1 MKRKLL
7 FILFY
12 FFNIF
17 SVCASELSLE
27 QKSISEV
34 ANAFYNKKEYIQYSE
49 AKYNLSKNYTPEQAS
64 SQNTLF
70 TVCSSFAYLSFYQ
83 FLGYELPIGSQR
95 LVAYGLSKSGTD
107 ELIFLV
113 RDCDNKISS
122 GKVCSS
128 DLKYPRDSS
137 TSYSLEELVRGNG
150 RDTFIKF
157 LKSHLKVGDLI
168 VGYTTGNNGHVL
180 LVSSEYTD
188 ETGNKNFKIINSVSN
203 RENNNYTKLRL
214 SLSYDKNGSIEQL
227 DSIEDFISKFDD
239 DNYFSIFKNYLLIIR
254 PLSSI
259 SLPLSNI
266 DSIGTYSKASCN
278 LQSGKSSTDPRNYV
292 CEEEKKEYSLSSSTK
307 MRLKYSGIKITK
319 EVRGIDKKIINGSVV
334 DIGDEFEYV
343 INISNSSLN
352 SYDSFIVNENISD
365 YVNVIDINNNGIQNK
380 SVIRWNINSLKS
392 GDSIQLVYKV
402 KVKNNLNNLN
412 KSIISTGTVGDD
424 KDFIDN
430 AIINN
435 KISTNRNTEKPQ
447 KSALENRILNYYNNY
462 YNAATY
468 RNLLF
473 PFQIYNNSYFSSN
486 KLSFYDFL
494 PDYSKDEIDISSS
507 CENLSGNELTSCI
520 NKVSSELAESLI
532 DDLIMRLS
540 CDACNSVSLHP
551 NSEICKKCNTN
562 NNKNIW
568 NLLKRMVLNN
578 YYGFISKYYNSTL
591 ESDNTVLY
599 KLNEFG
605 HTSYPLLNVSTDFY
619 NDHLSNGDI
628 LIYFNYNDVKN
639 VTNIGS
645 NCNGVIKNDNSKCSI
660 SLEDGLYVYVYLD
673 GTFYGIHYNKNNNV
687 NEQVSFDVN
696 IDSNIGSSLNKLL
709 GKDSYLILR
718 PSLVES
724 YEIIENLKD
733 INIEYDSKNDI
744 SYLTAKLSDFNN
756 LNNNNKLIDISL
768 DNLYSGISITIS
780 PKLSNDLVTK
790 AIVKGDVT
798 GFGNADINDASK
810 ISDYLLDKNEI
821 SDDIYLNAADY
832 DNNGKINIKDIIGVA
847 NDWLNR

>member
-1 MKRKLL
+1 M
-7 FILFY
+7 
-12 FFNIF
+12 
-17 SVCASELSLE
+17 
-27 QKSISEV
+27 
-34 ANAFYNKKEYIQYSE
+34 
-49 AKYNLSKNYTPEQAS
+49 SKNYTPEQAS

-83 FLGYELPIGSQR
+83 SLGYELPIGSQR
-95 LVAYGLSKSGTD
+95 LVAYGLSRGGTD

-122 GKVCSS
+122 GKVCVS
-128 DLKYPRDSS
+128 DLKYPRGSS
-137 TSYSLEELVRGNG
+137 ISYSLEELVRGNV

-180 LVSSEYTD
+180 LISSEYTD
-188 ETGNKNFKIINSVSN
+188 ETRNKNFKIINSVSN

-254 PLSSI
+254 PLASI

-278 LQSGKSSTDPRNYV
+278 LQSGKSSTDPPNYV

-307 MRLKYSGIKITK
+307 MRLKYSGIKVTK

-343 INISNSSLN
+343 INISNSSLS

-402 KVKNNLNNLN
+402 KVKNNL
-412 KSIISTGTVGDD
+412 
-424 KDFIDN
+424 
-430 AIINN
+430 
-435 KISTNRNTEKPQ
+435 
-447 KSALENRILNYYNNY
+447 
-462 YNAATY
+462 
-468 RNLLF
+468 
-473 PFQIYNNSYFSSN
+473 
-486 KLSFYDFL
+486 
-494 PDYSKDEIDISSS
+494 
-507 CENLSGNELTSCI
+507 
-520 NKVSSELAESLI
+520 
-532 DDLIMRLS
+532 
-540 CDACNSVSLHP
+540 
-551 NSEICKKCNTN
+551 
-562 NNKNIW
+562 
-568 NLLKRMVLNN
+568 
-578 YYGFISKYYNSTL
+578 
-591 ESDNTVLY
+591 
-599 KLNEFG
+599 
-605 HTSYPLLNVSTDFY
+605 
-619 NDHLSNGDI
+619 
-628 LIYFNYNDVKN
+628 
-639 VTNIGS
+639 
-645 NCNGVIKNDNSKCSI
+645 
-660 SLEDGLYVYVYLD
+660 
-673 GTFYGIHYNKNNNV
+673 
-687 NEQVSFDVN
+687 
-696 IDSNIGSSLNKLL
+696 
-709 GKDSYLILR
+709 
-718 PSLVES
+718 
-724 YEIIENLKD
+724 
-733 INIEYDSKNDI
+733 
-744 SYLTAKLSDFNN
+744 
-756 LNNNNKLIDISL
+756 NNNKLIDISL

-821 SDDIYLNAADY
+821 SDYIYLNAADY